1 MTRGLAAAS
10 VAEPGILERG
20 EPVELA
26 PETLLPSQLDRLKR
40 GTAPEHRLMLAV
52 LEDAVRVYQVG
63 CLSSHTGG
71 RLQFRETAEWFA
83 SDDTSSP
90 FCFVTIC
97 ELFGLDPDFLRSGLR
112 RWKERHAPKEA
123 PRTAPVIPFAVRH
136 ARRSVP
142 RAPVT
147 APPAPAETEIP
158 SEVVGEAESCAP
170 VDFVTS
176 IRQAVETLSRGEDY
190 PTVQQTAELV
200 GISVRTLQRGLAA
213 AGVSHEVLV
222 AQTRF
227 AAAAVLLEQAN
238 GTILDVALSL
248 GYSDHAN
255 FTRAFRRWAGC
266 SPQKYRMRCG
276 RRPQVHDRRAARALA
291 AGCTGRRRAV

>member
-1 MTRGLAAAS
+1 MRRELAAAS

-26 PETLLPSQLDRLKR
+26 PETLLPSQLDRLPKR

-123 PRTAPVIPFAVRH
+123 ARTALVIPFTARH
-136 ARRSVP
+136 AGRSVA

-147 APPAPAETEIP
+147 TPPAPAATEIP
-158 SEVVGEAESCAP
+158 SEVVVP
-170 VDFVTS
+170 VADFVTS

-213 AGVSHEVLV
+213 AGVSHEALV

-255 FTRAFRRWAGC
+255 FTRAFRRWTGTTPREFLQRGASQ
-266 SPQKYRMRCG
+266 SPG
-276 RRPQVHDRRAARALA
+276 PN
-291 AGCTGRRRAV
+291 